1 MQHSSLSKI
10 VSTRALMNP
19 YSEKHLALVE
29 ENLRYLD
36 SLHLLSAT
44 RMSETFIFPVAIIF
58 CRRKY
63 AITAV
68 SSSATDFYR
77 HSNSWT
83 DP

>member
-1 MQHSSLSKI
+1 MQHSPFSKI

-19 YSEKHLALVE
+19 YSEKNLALVE
-29 ENLRYLD
+29 EILRCLD
-36 SLHLLSAT
+36 TLHLLSAT
-44 RMSETFIFPVAIIF
+44 RIPEIFIFPVAIIF
-58 CRRKY
+58 CRRRF

-77 HSNSWT
+77 HRHSWA